1 MIEHLP
7 VLTVYPVSHPGEVA
21 ILLFVPCR
29 TSQDKLRLLTMLSVT
44 YKHSQVIR
52 ICSKGMVH
60 VSFVSPII
68 LHP

>member
-1 MIEHLP
+1 MERDR
-7 VLTVYPVSHPGEVA
+7 TFAKDYPVSHPGEVA
-21 ILLFVPCR
+21 ILPFVPCHA
-29 TSQDKLRLLTMLSVT
+29 SQDKLRLLTMLNI
-44 YKHSQVIR
+44 IR